1 GAGSPTL
8 TWVPK
13 GFPGYPADEKRWAF
27 DATAAKKALS
37 ESKYVSADK
46 LPPITLTFIGN
57 ARTRPRFEWLQKQ
70 WKQVLGVDAKLN
82 AVDQT
87 VYANLTRDPKTAPQ
101 LYLQGWCAVYPD
113 PQYWLSLYWKTGAVA
128 DRAKYSN
135 KPLDQFLN
143 EADATVDQKKRLEL
157 YGKAHDLLMVDAAAA
172 FIWNSVNAYLVKPWV
187 KESKTAPLNRW
198 FPGDTNPTL
207 IDIDQALLPK

>member
-1 GAGSPTL
+1 M
-8 TWVPK
+8 
-13 GFPGYPADEKRWAF
+13 
-27 DATAAKKALS
+27 
-37 ESKYVSADK
+37 
-46 LPPITLTFIGN
+46 
-57 ARTRPRFEWLQKQ
+57 QKQ
-70 WKQVLGVDAKLN
+70 WKLVLGVDAKLN

-128 DRAKYSN
+128 DRVKYSN
-135 KPLDQFLN
+135 KPLDQFLS

-187 KESKTAPLNRW
+187 KESKAAPLNRW
-198 FPGDTNPTL
+198 FPGDTNPAL
-207 IDIDQALLPK
+207 IDVDQSLLPK